1 MAVAFQLGLGLVRL
15 YLANMKY
22 FLEHILTIGFQF
34 WEPPRGVLTVNHGGV
49 KNRIQKIT
57 PPNLALHNP

>member
-15 YLANMKY
+15 YLAYMKY

-34 WEPPRGVLTVNHGGV
+34 REPPRG
-49 KNRIQKIT
+49 
-57 PPNLALHNP
+57 ALHQGNFDFLSLTHLMNTLLVT